1 MGRAAAVL
9 SGLSLHLTAAGRG
22 RLTACCALVG
32 LLAAYDAL
40 HEQLWSASTGWDVAF
55 LALVLLPALFA
66 LPALALPL
74 RSSFWLPWA
83 CALLAGGAVVA
94 DVWEAPSPGAFLKLG
109 AVTALGFLFAGFF
122 ESVRWVVG
130 IAVVVPWI
138 DAWSVWRGPTRQ
150 LVTHR
155 QELFSSFS
163 IAFPV
168 PGEHAAAAL
177 GLPDVLFFAIFL
189 ASAARWGLRT
199 RLTWLCLTLSFGAT
213 MALAA
218 YTSSFGGA
226 GLPALPLLAVGFLAP
241 NLDLLVQKLI
251 ARSSRWPVQAAHSEP
266 QQHPA
271 TR

>member
-9 SGLSLHLTAAGRG
+9 IDPARNLPWPWRG
-22 RLTACCALVG
+22 RLAASCALVG
-32 LLAAYDAL
+32 LLAGYDAA
-40 HEQLWSASTGWDVAF
+40 HERLWSASTGWDVVF

-74 RSSFWLPWA
+74 CRSPWLPWA

-94 DVWEAPSPGAFLKLG
+94 DVWDAPLPGAFLKLG
-109 AVTALGFLFAGFF
+109 AVTALGFLFAGLF
-122 ESVRWVVG
+122 ESVRWVAGV
-130 IAVVVPWI
+130 AVVVPWI
-138 DAWSVWRGPTRQ
+138 DAWSVWRGPTKQ
-150 LVTHR
+150 LVTNR

-177 GLPDVLFFAIFL
+177 GLPDFLFFALFL

-241 NLDLLVQKLI
+241 NLDLLVQRLVGT
-251 ARSSRWPVQAAHSEP
+251 RSHG
-266 QQHPA
+266 
-271 TR
+271 